1 MTGGV
6 SVFRGASIRG
16 FFPLV
21 SDSISELMVYF
32 GNHRMGY
39 LGKIT
44 NSGNLFGI
52 PLNKVWKSPV
62 SNLGSLDKVKTL
74 RRVYVSS
81 RYGIDIE
88 TAVDGQRKT
97 LRARGSDKPD
107 MLPVSLVGESASL
120 KISTQNDKM
129 CVSSVTFEFDTIRR
143 YNAD

>member
-1 MTGGV
+1 M
-6 SVFRGASIRG
+6 
-16 FFPLV
+16 
-21 SDSISELMVYF
+21 
-32 GNHRMGY
+32 
-39 LGKIT
+39 
-44 NSGNLFGI
+44 
-52 PLNKVWKSPV
+52 
-62 SNLGSLDKVKTL
+62 
-74 RRVYVSS
+74 SS